1 MRQFFLLPVLCVAA
15 IFMSARPDSKD
26 KPDNSPAARLKRD
39 VEYLASPNTEG
50 RLTGSKG
57 EELAANY
64 IEGRFK
70 ALGIPPYKSK
80 YQWEFTTKTGMRVG
94 NGAFFKLLDHDL
106 EIGKEVIVLPYGRG
120 NTLRGF
126 TMPRVYEEGNVWMI
140 SLQDMRIRESS
151 DPQKALYE
159 KARASIESGA
169 SAVVFYNDAEVFQD
183 LTQINLTNFEAL
195 GKPVCLIN
203 YQAWQDHGRAA
214 MKQDWI
220 VLEARLGFEDA
231 NATGHNVAA
240 MIDNKAPFTVI
251 VGAHYDHLGTF
262 GGNFRGADDNASGVA
277 ALLMLAEMTKQAG
290 TKNYNY
296 LFIAFSGKEQG
307 LQGSKAFLQQNEFF
321 APNIA
326 AMFDLDMVGRMTPA
340 RDVYISGVG
349 TAPQWADMLKMMN
362 RGFVLHVDSS
372 GYGYSDYTTFYQR
385 KIPVL
390 RFSTGYHDD
399 YMKPSDEPSK
409 VNYAGQYDLI
419 SYIFRV
425 MGETDRRARP
435 IFNQTNDVLSKLEK
449 QKSDLGII
457 PDFSFN
463 ENGIR
468 VAACIPNRT
477 AAKSGMLSGD
487 VITKIGPFSIVD
499 FDDYMQAMRKSET
512 GREITV
518 IVRRGK
524 NDYKFFVVL

>member
-1 MRQFFLLPVLCVAA
+1 MRQFILLPALCVAT
-15 IFMSARPDSKD
+15 IFMSARPDSKE
-26 KPDNSPAARLKRD
+26 KADNSPADRLKRD

-50 RLTGSKG
+50 RLTGTKG
-57 EELAANY
+57 EALAADY
-64 IEGRFK
+64 IEGRFR
-70 ALGIPPYKSK
+70 AQGIPPYKSK
-80 YQWEFTTKTGMRVG
+80 YQWEFSTKTGMRLG
-94 NGAFFKLLDHDL
+94 NDAFFKMLDHDL
-106 EIGKEVIVLPYGRG
+106 EIGKELIVLPYGRG
-120 NTLRGF
+120 NTLRGY

-140 SLQDMRIRESS
+140 SLQDMRVRESS

-159 KARASIESGA
+159 KARASIAAGA
-169 SAVVFYNDAEVFQD
+169 SAVVFYNDEDVFQD
-183 LTQINLTNFEAL
+183 LNQINLTHFEAL
-195 GKPVCLIN
+195 SKPVCLIN
-203 YQAWQDHGRAA
+203 YQAWQAHGRAA

-220 VLEARLGFEDA
+220 VLEARLGLEDA
-231 NATGHNVAA
+231 SVTGHNVAA
-240 MIDNKAPFTVI
+240 MIDNRAPFTVI
-251 VGAHYDHLGTF
+251 VGAHFDHLGTF
-262 GGNFRGADDNASGVA
+262 GGKFRGADDNASGIA
-277 ALLMLAEMTKQAG
+277 ALLMLAEMTKQSDI
-290 TKNYNY
+290 KNYNF
-296 LFIAFSGKEQG
+296 LFVAFSGKEQG

-321 APNIA
+321 APNIV
-326 AMFDLDMVGRMTPA
+326 AMFDLDMVGRMTPT

-349 TAPQWADMLKMMN
+349 TAAQWADMLQMMN
-362 RGFVLHVDSS
+362 RGFVLHMDSS

-399 YMKPSDEPSK
+399 YMKATDEPSK
-409 VNYAGQYDLI
+409 LNYVGQYDLI

-425 MGETDRRARP
+425 IEETDRRTRP
-435 IFNQTNDVLSKLEK
+435 IFQQTNDVLSKLEK

-468 VAACIPNRT
+468 AAACIPNRT

-487 VITKIGPFSIVD
+487 VITKIGPFNIVD
-499 FDDYMQAMRKSET
+499 FDDYMEALRKSEP